1 MLFMQRLWGDSVAS
15 VQKENHMFGLG
26 LPELLVI
33 FVIALLVFGPKKLP
47 ELGKSIGR
55 AMAEF
60 KKASEEFKETI
71 QEEMKEVEK
80 SADLEEI
87 KKLGKIDIPDLN
99 KPEAAKPA
107 EGAAQ
112 STSQQPAHQADQK
125 KSDQPKSE
133 ETKGN
138 A

>member
-1 MLFMQRLWGDSVAS
+1 
-15 VQKENHMFGLG
+15 MFGLG

-33 FVIALLVFGPKKLP
+33 FVIALLIFGPKKLP

-60 KKASEEFKETI
+60 KKASDEFKDTI
-71 QEEMKEVEK
+71 HQEMKEVEK

-87 KKLGKIDIPDLN
+87 KKLGKLRFPELN
-99 KPEAAKPA
+99 QPEQAKAAEEQGTAKDP
-107 EGAAQ
+107 E
-112 STSQQPAHQADQK
+112 QQPAPQTDQK
-125 KSDQPKSE
+125 KQDRQTGE

>member
-1 MLFMQRLWGDSVAS
+1 
-15 VQKENHMFGLG
+15 MFGLG

-60 KKASEEFKETI
+60 KKASDEFKESM

-80 SADLEEI
+80 SANLEEI
-87 KKLGKIDIPDLN
+87 KKLGKIEIPDLH
-99 KPEAAKPA
+99 KPQASKPA
-107 EGAAQ
+107 EEPAPEQKPAPP
-112 STSQQPAHQADQK
+112 TDQQAEEHRK
-125 KSDQPKSE
+125 NE

-138 A
+138 V

>member
-1 MLFMQRLWGDSVAS
+1 
-15 VQKENHMFGLG
+15 MFGLG

-60 KKASEEFKETI
+60 KKASDEFKDTI
-71 QEEMKEVEK
+71 QHEMKEVEK
-80 SADLEEI
+80 STDLEEI
-87 KKLGKIDIPDLN
+87 KKLGKIDIPDLE
-99 KPEAAKPA
+99 KPAAAKPST
-107 EGAAQ
+107 EPAQ
-112 STSQQPAHQADQK
+112 SPAQQTDQK
-125 KSDQPKSE
+125 KPQDQKGE